1 MYKIVSNNSFVWLQ
15 TRLDVQVEHE
25 GPSRAACTDIV
36 KRGVRQQRY
45 HLKRR
50 YFDSSLTREQL
61 LAKQPPPKMKKAEWT
76 KLVDYWCD
84 PKNQVHALHHLFSLI
99 CNFNYV
105 RVNENFV
112 LHLWCRRK
120 VKRIKQTE
128 GKCSFT
134 KGLDLGPILPIDT
147 AWYENYIFCAI
158 NFKDGTFVP

>member
-1 MYKIVSNNSFVWLQ
+1 
-15 TRLDVQVEHE
+15 
-25 GPSRAACTDIV
+25 
-36 KRGVRQQRY
+36 
-45 HLKRR
+45 
-50 YFDSSLTREQL
+50 
-61 LAKQPPPKMKKAEWT
+61 MKKAEWT

-99 CNFNYV
+99 CKFNYV
-105 RVNENFV
+105 HVNENFV

>member
-84 PKNQVHALHHLFSLI
+84 PKN
-99 CNFNYV
+99 
-105 RVNENFV
+105 
-112 LHLWCRRK
+112 
-120 VKRIKQTE
+120 
-128 GKCSFT
+128 
-134 KGLDLGPILPIDT
+134 
-147 AWYENYIFCAI
+147 
-158 NFKDGTFVP
+158 

>member
-25 GPSRAACTDIV
+25 GPSRDACTDIV

-61 LAKQPPPKMKKAEWT
+61 LAKQPPPKMKKEEWT

-84 PKNQVHALHHLFSLI
+84 PK
-99 CNFNYV
+99 
-105 RVNENFV
+105 
-112 LHLWCRRK
+112 K
-120 VKRIKQTE
+120 
-128 GKCSFT
+128 
-134 KGLDLGPILPIDT
+134 
-147 AWYENYIFCAI
+147 
-158 NFKDGTFVP
+158 